1 MQTSTVRS
9 IFLAI
14 YERDLR
20 LALRR
25 RAEALLPVGFFVI
38 AIALFPL
45 GVGPE
50 PKTLRDIAAGVLWV
64 CALFAAL
71 LSMPSLYAS
80 DHDDGSLE
88 QMLLAGQPATV
99 VAAAKAAAHVTMIG
113 APLLVAAPLL
123 GVMLGMQAQAL
134 GTLVLS
140 LLLGLPILSLL
151 GGLGAALT
159 LGLRGGNVL
168 LVVLVLP
175 LAVPALIFGAG
186 AVGAVDG
193 GRSPSGHLSLLA
205 ALLIVTAVGVPWATG
220 AALRLAAE

>member
-1 MQTSTVRS
+1 VRS

-20 LALRR
+20 LAWRR

-88 QMLLAGQPATV
+88 QMLLAGQPAAV

-123 GVMLGMQAQAL
+123 GVMLGMEAQAL
-134 GTLVLS
+134 VTLVLS
-140 LLLGLPILSLL
+140 LMLGLPILSLL

-193 GRSPSGHLSLLA
+193 GRSPSAHLSLLA
-205 ALLIVTAVGVPWATG
+205 ALLIVTTVGVPWATG
-220 AALRLAAE
+220 AALRLAVE